1 MPPKHTTIDSDLLAF
16 VDKIGL
22 FYEGVGIPRISGRIV
37 GLLLILEQ
45 PISPEEIAKI
55 LGVSRS
61 SISTNLAVLRYHKF
75 AEEVRYP
82 GKRKE
87 YYKFSENALENM
99 MKMKLTFYD
108 PFRNILQEGV
118 EELKSKSISED
129 KINEMIKYLDF
140 EENHFV
146 LLLEEWK
153 AFQKNRKK
161 KEQI

>member
-1 MPPKHTTIDSDLLAF
+1 MATKHTTLDADLLAF

-37 GLLLILEQ
+37 GLLLILEE
-45 PISPEEIAKI
+45 PISPEEISKI

-87 YYKFSENALENM
+87 YYKFSDNALENM
-99 MKMKLTFYD
+99 MKMKLTHYD

-118 EELKSKSISED
+118 EELRSKSISED
-129 KINEMIKYLDF
+129 KINEMIKYLEL

-153 AFQKNRKK
+153 SYQKIKRNKSN
-161 KEQI
+161 

>member
-1 MPPKHTTIDSDLLAF
+1 MPTKHTTLDADLLAF

-37 GLLLILEQ
+37 GLLLILEE
-45 PISPEEIAKI
+45 PISPEEISKI

-87 YYKFSENALENM
+87 YYKFSDNALENM
-99 MKMKLTFYD
+99 MKMKLTHYD

-118 EELKSKSISED
+118 EELRSKSISED
-129 KINEMIKYLDF
+129 KINEMIKYLEL

-153 AFQKNRKK
+153 SYQKIKRNKSN
-161 KEQI
+161 

>member
-1 MPPKHTTIDSDLLAF
+1 MPTKHTTIDADLLAF

-37 GLLLILEQ
+37 GLLLILEE
-45 PISPEEIAKI
+45 PISPEEISKI

-87 YYKFSENALENM
+87 YYKFSDNALENM
-99 MKMKLTFYD
+99 MKMKLTHYD

-118 EELKSKSISED
+118 EELRSKSISED
-129 KINEMIKYLDF
+129 KINEMIKYLEL

-153 AFQKNRKK
+153 SYQKIKRNKSN
-161 KEQI
+161 